1 MASKLRKRC
10 LILLVMRELQIK
22 TAIHTTTHP
31 QNWQNLIVQRLG
43 SDKAQPYYF
52 NQGFEDLF

>member
-1 MASKLRKRC
+1 
-10 LILLVMRELQIK
+10 MRELQIK

-31 QNWQNLIVQRLG
+31 QNWQNLIVQQLG